1 MKKGIFQKNFISAGL
16 FFVLALSLVPIAIL
30 YGNEAQRNMVL
41 FLCSLGSCA
50 AGFAAIYVSA
60 ENSKNQQQL
69 IKAIVDA
76 AEELQKLRIAI
87 TDSGMTTNSAINTGF
102 GLKIKLLRTESF
114 HRARLRQS
122 WRIKQN
128 SIPAAGMHTRNL
140 TPTRKRFM
148 KSC

>member
-1 MKKGIFQKNFISAGL
+1 MKKGIFQKIFISAGL

-41 FLCSLGSCA
+41 FLFSLGSCA

-76 AEELQKLRIAI
+76 TEELQKLRIAI
-87 TDSGMTTNSAINTGF
+87 TDSGMTTNT
-102 GLKIKLLRTESF
+102 KK
-114 HRARLRQS
+114 
-122 WRIKQN
+122 
-128 SIPAAGMHTRNL
+128 
-140 TPTRKRFM
+140 
-148 KSC
+148 

>member
-1 MKKGIFQKNFISAGL
+1 MKKGIFQKIFISAGL

-50 AGFAAIYVSA
+50 AGVAAIYVSA

-76 AEELQKLRIAI
+76 TEELQKLRIAI
-87 TDSGMTTNSAINTGF
+87 TDSGMTTNT
-102 GLKIKLLRTESF
+102 KK
-114 HRARLRQS
+114 
-122 WRIKQN
+122 
-128 SIPAAGMHTRNL
+128 
-140 TPTRKRFM
+140 
-148 KSC
+148 

>member
-50 AGFAAIYVSA
+50 AGFAAIYVSE

-69 IKAIVDA
+69 IEAIVDA
-76 AEELQKLRIAI
+76 TEELQKLRIAI
-87 TDSGMTTNSAINTGF
+87 TDSGMTTST
-102 GLKIKLLRTESF
+102 KK
-114 HRARLRQS
+114 
-122 WRIKQN
+122 
-128 SIPAAGMHTRNL
+128 
-140 TPTRKRFM
+140 
-148 KSC
+148 

>member
-50 AGFAAIYVSA
+50 AGFDAIYVSE

-69 IKAIVDA
+69 IEAIVDA
-76 AEELQKLRIAI
+76 TEELQKLRIAI
-87 TDSGMTTNSAINTGF
+87 TDSGMTTNT
-102 GLKIKLLRTESF
+102 KK
-114 HRARLRQS
+114 
-122 WRIKQN
+122 
-128 SIPAAGMHTRNL
+128 
-140 TPTRKRFM
+140 
-148 KSC
+148 

>member
-1 MKKGIFQKNFISAGL
+1 MKKGIFQNIFISAGL

-30 YGNEAQRNMVL
+30 YGNEAQRNMEL

-76 AEELQKLRIAI
+76 TEELQKLRIAI
-87 TDSGMTTNSAINTGF
+87 TDSGMTTNT
-102 GLKIKLLRTESF
+102 KK
-114 HRARLRQS
+114 
-122 WRIKQN
+122 
-128 SIPAAGMHTRNL
+128 
-140 TPTRKRFM
+140 
-148 KSC
+148 

>member
-41 FLCSLGSCA
+41 FCSLGSCA

-87 TDSGMTTNSAINTGF
+87 TDSGMTTNT
-102 GLKIKLLRTESF
+102 KK
-114 HRARLRQS
+114 
-122 WRIKQN
+122 
-128 SIPAAGMHTRNL
+128 
-140 TPTRKRFM
+140 
-148 KSC
+148 

>member
-50 AGFAAIYVSA
+50 AGFAAIYVSE

-69 IKAIVDA
+69 IEAIDA
-76 AEELQKLRIAI
+76 TEELQKLRIAI
-87 TDSGMTTNSAINTGF
+87 TDSGMTTNT
-102 GLKIKLLRTESF
+102 KK
-114 HRARLRQS
+114 
-122 WRIKQN
+122 
-128 SIPAAGMHTRNL
+128 
-140 TPTRKRFM
+140 
-148 KSC
+148 